1 VYGNNTEIDFA
12 LTPGTSAAPT
22 EGYYTVDM
30 SNKYVALSGTTG
42 FDYNKL
48 ATHLEI
54 RTEQNTTSD
63 QNTIYG
69 QDSVRFELMMSD
81 LVIDYAKGYFG
92 NDTYSF
98 NETFNLAESANM
110 PTGMLALDQ
119 ASFGFHVTHKM
130 GFDGK
135 LKIDNVM
142 GLNSYMNTGVQLT
155 GGNLYNPFFITRSID
170 EGGAAS
176 ISNYDI
182 NLNEGNSNITSF
194 MGSLPHD
201 ILFTGSL
208 QLNPFGNVSDGNDFF
223 YSDQLTEAKLIVDVP
238 LRLAASELTLRDTL
252 NVEITADAA
261 RVSSLILDIQNAFP
275 MEWKLNLIT
284 LSGVVIASDLLV
296 ASGNSIDAFALPT
309 SSSLQIPISESQW
322 NAIKSE
328 GKIIM
333 QVIANTPS
341 YPQLVNLYNSYFID
355 VRVKVGVV
363 LNAEVQ

>member
-1 VYGNNTEIDFA
+1 
-12 LTPGTSAAPT
+12 
-22 EGYYTVDM
+22 
-30 SNKYVALSGTTG
+30 
-42 FDYNKL
+42 
-48 ATHLEI
+48 
-54 RTEQNTTSD
+54 
-63 QNTIYG
+63 
-69 QDSVRFELMMSD
+69 
-81 LVIDYAKGYFG
+81 
-92 NDTYSF
+92 
-98 NETFNLAESANM
+98 
-110 PTGMLALDQ
+110 
-119 ASFGFHVTHKM
+119 M

-142 GLNSYMNTGVQLT
+142 GLNTYMNTGVWLT
-155 GGNLYNPFFITRSID
+155 GGNLLNPFFITRSID